1 MINKNGRFR
10 YIYAGILL
18 FLLTVIYLFNNFA
31 ANRLFIGFVGSY
43 ALPSILWLVVGFYIA
58 RLPQF
63 RLTGKLRFRKLLCWL
78 AVICGLGTVLV
89 SWGIGFLVGMG
100 KSPYNHSLVGIG
112 TNIFYLGSSLLGM
125 ELGRSWLL
133 RAFFRRRAGLGIGLI
148 SLIYSF
154 FWFPLSRI
162 AVLGEKIELLRFA
175 GETYLPAIFENIL
188 ASYFALLGGPLPAMI
203 YRGLLQAFEWFSPIL
218 PDLNWVMKSFVGI
231 LLPVLGLLL
240 VHQFYFSEAVRDK
253 KEVADNKDLFS
264 WLVISTISV
273 LMVWFSLGLFNV
285 FPNAI
290 LTGSMSPEI
299 LPGDVVIVKKTP
311 PDSIIEGDI
320 IQFERDR
327 VRINHRVV
335 SVERDERGRLFFQTK
350 GDANENMDIEPVF
363 GEQVKGKIV
372 YVISKLGW
380 VSIVA
385 RDARLQEA
393 VN

>member
-133 RAFFRRRAGLGIGLI
+133 RAF
-148 SLIYSF
+148 
-154 FWFPLSRI
+154 
-162 AVLGEKIELLRFA
+162 
-175 GETYLPAIFENIL
+175 
-188 ASYFALLGGPLPAMI
+188 
-203 YRGLLQAFEWFSPIL
+203 
-218 PDLNWVMKSFVGI
+218 
-231 LLPVLGLLL
+231 
-240 VHQFYFSEAVRDK
+240 
-253 KEVADNKDLFS
+253 
-264 WLVISTISV
+264 
-273 LMVWFSLGLFNV
+273 
-285 FPNAI
+285 
-290 LTGSMSPEI
+290 
-299 LPGDVVIVKKTP
+299 
-311 PDSIIEGDI
+311 
-320 IQFERDR
+320 
-327 VRINHRVV
+327 
-335 SVERDERGRLFFQTK
+335 
-350 GDANENMDIEPVF
+350 
-363 GEQVKGKIV
+363 
-372 YVISKLGW
+372 
-380 VSIVA
+380 
-385 RDARLQEA
+385 
-393 VN
+393 